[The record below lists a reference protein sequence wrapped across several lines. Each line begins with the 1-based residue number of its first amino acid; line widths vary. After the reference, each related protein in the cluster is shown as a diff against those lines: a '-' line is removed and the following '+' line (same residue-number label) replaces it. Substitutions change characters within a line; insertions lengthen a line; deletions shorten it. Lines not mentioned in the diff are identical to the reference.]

1 MSVILWSVLAIGL
14 TFVAVLVA
22 AHHARSIA
30 PPLEMPLGETLPTA
44 PLQRLVRWSLVLG
57 LLPLATAAAVVTWF
71 GPTVFDVD
79 VTVRLS
85 VTGLLLATLFVLVV
99 PHLFA
104 GIWCSSGSGKMD
116 ERDRAILSR
125 APAGQAAAMMVL
137 LAVWMVALQEGFRGE
152 PGIPTVFLHLMFWSC
167 LLVGLMG
174 SHIGILIG
182 YRRS

>member
-1 MSVILWSVLAIGL
+1 MSVILWSALAIGL

-22 AHHARSIA
+22 AYHARSIA
-30 PPLEMPLGETLPTA
+30 PPLEMPLGETMPTA

-57 LLPLATAAAVVTWF
+57 PLPLLAAAGVVWWF
-71 GPTVFDVD
+71 GPAAYDQD
-79 VTVRLS
+79 VTARLS
-85 VTGLLLATLFVLVV
+85 VTGLLLLSMCTLVT

-104 GIWCSSGSGKMD
+104 GIWCTRDSGKMD
-116 ERDRAILSR
+116 ERDRSILSR

-137 LAVWMVALQEGFRGE
+137 LAVWMVALQESFRGE
-152 PGIPTVFLHLMFWSC
+152 PGIPGVFLHLMFWSC

-174 SHIGILIG
+174 SHVGMLIA